1 MIKFTPGRN
10 EDEDKFDEDMQ
21 RSITK
26 PYFHANEDLSH
37 LDDKLQTLFV
47 QNKMIIS
54 MLRDLD
60 TKIDEI
66 IWKRNRC
73 DVQNK

>member
-37 LDDKLQTLFV
+37 LDDY
-47 QNKMIIS
+47 
-54 MLRDLD
+54 
-60 TKIDEI
+60 
-66 IWKRNRC
+66 
-73 DVQNK
+73 